1 MKKLSTIA
9 VFVLVAALI
18 LAVLPAAAQLGDTDV
33 SSFTVQN
40 VSGGTANVT
49 VSFIAEDGT
58 VYTPTDL
65 GSGIT
70 NPFSLVNGASQQ
82 VFVPNVP
89 SAQLPS
95 GRYAV
100 MISSDAQV
108 VAQAGLAGTGSLRF
122 TGSYVGFNGG
132 ATTFYM
138 PTVNFNYYGWYSMLT
153 VQNVGTAATD
163 VTVTITCSDG
173 TIGTLTTTG
182 LAKMAS
188 VTWPLKSVVPNGFS
202 ASTVCEGSAVI
213 ESTGEPIVA
222 VNNNNKPLVGAT
234 NTFEGAASGSNT
246 LYIPNLMKN
255 YSGWNSALTIQKLT
269 PGTTNVTVTYSDGDT
284 NDTCT
289 LTDAAPSCK
298 LIMPSTHNIDGR
310 FSAVVTADSGEI
322 LAVAGSTKSSRG
334 WSGGTSG
341 VANGSAEVAVPNVS
355 KAYYGWN
362 SAINCQNIGSVATTL
377 NVSYSGYEANAYDT
391 ASLATGESVQIQV
404 FNESFL
410 VAPWQG
416 GATIKANAV
425 GAEIACTVGNSNGS
439 GAYPGDW
446 TSQYNAYNK

>member
-1 MKKLSTIA
+1 MKRFSIIA
-9 VFVLVAALI
+9 VFVLVAILI
-18 LAVLPAAAQLGDTDV
+18 VAVLPAAAQLGDTDV

-49 VSFIAEDGT
+49 VSFVAEDGT

-65 GSGIT
+65 GGSIT
-70 NPFSLVNGASQQ
+70 NPFSLVDGASQQ

-89 SAQLPS
+89 AAQLPS

-100 MISSDAQV
+100 VISSDAQV

-122 TGSYVGFNGG
+122 SGSYVGFDSG

-153 VQNVGTAATD
+153 VQNVGTADTD

-173 TIGTLTTTG
+173 TVGTLSTTG
-182 LAKMAS
+182 LAEMAS
-188 VTWPLKSVVPNGFS
+188 VTWALKSVTPTGFS

-213 ESTGEPIVA
+213 ESTGEAIVA

-234 NTFEGAASGSNT
+234 NTFEGAASGSDT

-269 PGTTNVTVTYSDGDT
+269 AGNTTVTVTYSDGDT
-284 NDTCT
+284 DDTCA

-298 LIMPSTHNIDGR
+298 LIMANTHSIDGR
-310 FSAVVTADSGEI
+310 FSAVVTTNGGDV
-322 LAVAGSTKSSRG
+322 LAVAGSTKSPQG

-341 VANGSAEVAVPNVS
+341 VAAGSAEVAVPNVS

-377 NVSYSGYEANAYDT
+377 NVSYSGYEGDAYDT
-391 ASLATGESVQIQV
+391 ASLAEGESVQIQV
-404 FNESFL
+404 FNEAFL

-416 GATIKANAV
+416 GATIMANAA